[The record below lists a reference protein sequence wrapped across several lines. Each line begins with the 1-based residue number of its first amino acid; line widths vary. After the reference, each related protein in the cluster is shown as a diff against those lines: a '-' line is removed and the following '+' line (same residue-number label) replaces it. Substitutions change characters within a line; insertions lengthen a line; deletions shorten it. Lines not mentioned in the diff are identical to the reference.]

1 MSDNLLLRQA
11 LRKFINQAEIS
22 WFKVFDSS
30 RNRKIIV
37 VRGDEYAQL
46 PLRFSTR
53 AKVFAFFRKYWSV
66 KFSRRLLCNLKTI
79 VHRGRLYVIVG
90 DPGPVPVKVISLRIL
105 CCKCNLIRVRAVL
118 TGGLPQRQV
127 IFYTIKIGS
136 NGSLTIINRSNLR
149 NDYRYLPCR

>member
-1 MSDNLLLRQA
+1 MSGSLLLRQA

-30 RNRKIIV
+30 RGRKVII

-66 KFSRRLLCNLKTI
+66 RFSRRLLCNLKTI

-90 DPGPVPVKVISLRIL
+90 DPGPVPVKVVSLRIL
-105 CCKCNLIRVRAVL
+105 SCTSKYIRVRAIL
-118 TGGLPQRQV
+118 TGGFPEKQV
-127 IFYTIKIGS
+127 IYYTFAVTDQG
-136 NGSLTIINRSNLR
+136 LTIIRRSNLR
-149 NDYRYLPCR
+149 FDYRYQPCQ